1 MVSGLALGLATGT
14 LLTVAEHLMAVG
26 LDDEAVRL
34 SNLVLETLDL
44 RTHELQD
51 GAAFD
56 ANHMIVVSM
65 AKFVLEAGEAVPE
78 LDRVRELG
86 GHEHFEG
93 AVDRGAPDTGMLS
106 MDDAV
111 EIVRCHMSAGVEEV
125 PEDALALLGVF
136 ESVSREV
143 VVEDVELLATLFV
156 GGHDPSPE
164 A

>member
-1 MVSGLALGLATGT
+1 
-14 LLTVAEHLMAVG
+14 MAVG

-34 SNLVLETLDL
+34 GNLVLETLDL
-44 RTHELQD
+44 LAHELQD

-65 AKFVLEAGEAVPE
+65 AEFVLEAGEAVTE
-78 LDRVRELG
+78 LDRVCELG
-86 GHEHFEG
+86 IHEHLEG

-111 EIVRCHMSAGVEEV
+111 EIVRRHVPAGVEEV
-125 PEDALALLGVF
+125 LEDGLALFRMFEAVF
-136 ESVSREV
+136 REV
-143 VVEDVELLATLFV
+143 VVEDVELLATLFL
-156 GGHDPSPE
+156 GSHDPNPE